1 MPAWLRSFGA
11 AAAVAACSLAG
22 PAAVTHGQGT
32 PPPCP
37 AGTTLANVDASATD
51 TDVIPTPTGITATHH
66 SQFDATLGYPY
77 GAAVS
82 PNEDVTIT
90 PSPGLDATTVPGDGS
105 RDTAS
110 VTFVAPAGPGT
121 LAFTVT
127 WTQLESHGSKQD
139 CTGSAEIPVAVA
151 PAVANRAGHVFGAIQ
166 HWPGHPGAR
175 QNVLSLGWVVEVD
188 AKRGDATPV
197 TVSVRAVN
205 GRRLPSLATPAV
217 TSTWNP
223 FDLHVKPL
231 VAHSNLIRLRSA
243 TTGFD
248 SSATHIEDVVNAS
261 VFVYPSRR
269 GARTRRGIAVDIAQ
283 GSTIL
288 ASYRLVTTCRRR
300 PHRGLTCRP
309 MPGQD
314 GS

>member
-1 MPAWLRSFGA
+1 MPAWPRRFGA
-11 AAAVAACSLAG
+11 AAAVAASALAG
-22 PAAVTHGQGT
+22 PSAVTHGQGT

-37 AGTTLANVDASATD
+37 AGTTLASVDASATD

-82 PNEDVTIT
+82 PQQDVTIT
-90 PSPGLDATTVPGDGS
+90 PPAGLAATTVPGDGS
-105 RDTAS
+105 PDTAS
-110 VTFVAPAGPGT
+110 VSFVAPASPGT

-127 WTQLESHGSKQD
+127 WTQLENYGSTHD
-139 CTGSAEIPVAVA
+139 CTGSAEIPVAVG
-151 PAVANRAGHVFGAIQ
+151 PAVANRSGHVFGAIQ

-175 QNVLSLGWVVEVD
+175 QNVLSLGWVVAVD

-205 GRRLPSLATPAV
+205 GRRLPDAATPAV

-223 FDLHVKPL
+223 FNLDTQPL
-231 VAHSNLIRLRSA
+231 TAHSKLIRVRSA
-243 TTGFD
+243 TTGLD
-248 SSATHIEDVVNAS
+248 SSATQIEDVVNAS
-261 VFVYPSRR
+261 VFVYPAQR
-269 GARTRRGIAVDIAQ
+269 GGTTHRGIAVDITQ
-283 GSTIL
+283 GSTVL
-288 ASYRLVTTCRRR
+288 AGYRLVTTCRRR

-309 MPGQD
+309 MPG
-314 GS
+314 GGT